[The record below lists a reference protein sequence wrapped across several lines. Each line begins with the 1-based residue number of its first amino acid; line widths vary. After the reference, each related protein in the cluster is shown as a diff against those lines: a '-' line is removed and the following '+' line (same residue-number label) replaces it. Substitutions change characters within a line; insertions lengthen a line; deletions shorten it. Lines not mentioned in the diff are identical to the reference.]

1 MRFYEKAHKEDI
13 NYHLTVE
20 LANKCRDSFPKGHIL
35 ICLPGYDE
43 IFAAKKVIEERRV

>member
-13 NYHLTVE
+13 NYHLIVE
-20 LANKCRDSFPKGHIL
+20 LANKCDDNFLKGHIL

-43 IFAAKKVIEERRV
+43 IFAAKKVIVGRRV